1 MIGSRAFDVVLFD
14 LGGVLVELS
23 RLEKIQAWTDQ
34 GLSKA
39 EFWSR
44 WLECSEFIA
53 FQKGTISAHE
63 FSTAMVKTLG
73 LGVSNTEFQ
82 EEFAKWPTQLFPGAK
97 DLVERLAKEVR
108 VACFSNINELHW
120 PLICDTWGM
129 RKIFR
134 GAFASHEI
142 GMMKPDTESYK
153 YVVQELE
160 CPAER
165 VLFLDDLEGNVEG
178 ARKAG
183 LRSFQVKGPIE
194 AEAVL
199 KEQGFLRKS

>member
-1 MIGSRAFDVVLFD
+1 MKVNASFDVVLFD

-23 RLEKIQAWTDQ
+23 SLEKIQAWTDQ

-44 WLECSEFIA
+44 LLQSPEFIA
-53 FQKGTISAHE
+53 FQKGAISADE
-63 FSTAMVKTLG
+63 FSRAMVRILD
-73 LGVSNTEFQ
+73 LRVSATEFQ
-82 EEFAKWPTQLFPGAK
+82 KEFAKWTTQLYPGAK

-129 RKIFR
+129 RKLFQ
-134 GAFASHEI
+134 GAFASYEI
-142 GMMKPDTESYK
+142 GMTKPDTESFR
-153 YVVQELE
+153 YVVKELD

-165 VLFLDDLEGNVEG
+165 VLFLDDLEENVEG
-178 ARKAG
+178 ARQAG
-183 LRSFQVKGPIE
+183 LSSYQVKGPKE

-199 KEQGFLRKS
+199 KDQGFLSKS